1 MDSSSSSPGSQPNA
15 ERPNVHNMTFHEI
28 IARYKERYERT
39 IYFYIKATHDDGSVT
54 EITNLPM
61 VARLNGQ
68 IIDFNTLDLQSVQID
83 ERHLVEKK
91 DSEGHHTVIT
101 KDSRLEDMGTYFSEV
116 TQGEETTLECTVVG
130 KPGPEVVWK
139 KDGVPVNVDQSCVNS
154 NKDRKSHHTVVIKNV
169 TSYAIK
175 NGPLL
180 LQGC

>member
-68 IIDFNTLDLQSVQID
+68 IIDFNTLDLQDSQSVQID

-101 KDSRLEDMGTYFSEV
+101 KDSRLEDMGTYLCKVNKTGSKKSSKLRSHSGRRDDAGV
-116 TQGEETTLECTVVG
+116 YGSGQARAGGCVEERWRPCERRPELRQLE
-130 KPGPEVVWK
+130 
-139 KDGVPVNVDQSCVNS
+139 
-154 NKDRKSHHTVVIKNV
+154 
-169 TSYAIK
+169 
-175 NGPLL
+175 
-180 LQGC
+180 